1 MSITPHQGKYFAYDL
16 TRRATNGIDR
26 LSMALFD
33 AAVDLNPH
41 QVEAALFVLH
51 SPLSKGVILADEVG
65 LGKTIEAGIVLCQF
79 WAERKRRLLVI
90 CPASLR
96 KQWALEL
103 QEKFNLPTLVLDAK
117 AWREAQR
124 NGRDPLHDKN
134 VLIISMN
141 YANALRE
148 ELKSVAWDLIVI
160 DEAHKLRN
168 AYRPSNKV
176 GQGIRWAIE
185 DCRKL
190 LLTATP
196 LQNSLLELYGLSTI
210 IDEQLFGDVDSFRS
224 QYAGVGSDLEALRLR
239 LSGFCKRTLRNQ
251 VTEYIRYTER
261 HPITRPFSPSDNE
274 HALYE
279 AVSGF
284 LRQQE
289 SYALPRR
296 QRHLT
301 ALILRKLL
309 ASSSQAIAATLDTLR
324 IRLETLRDEKSL
336 NDTEFTESLLEA
348 EDMESELLDEIL
360 AEPGPSETDREPFA
374 FDRKKLREE
383 IEILQRLA
391 TWARTVGTD
400 TKTKSLLTAL
410 DIGFEQMQATGALRK
425 ALIFTE
431 SRRTQEYLKSFLDSH
446 GYSGKVVLFNGTN
459 GGAEATEIYQ
469 QWVEKNREI
478 GRVSGSR
485 AVDVRTALIE
495 YFRDQGSIMIA
506 TEAASEG
513 INLQFCSLV
522 INYDLPWNPQRI
534 EQRIGRCHRYGQQH
548 DVVVINFLNER
559 NEADRR
565 VLELLGEKFNLFS
578 GVFGASDEVL
588 GTIESGVD
596 FEKRILA
603 IYQECRT
610 PEEID
615 AAFHALQSEM
625 DEQIRNRM
633 ADTRRTL
640 FENFD
645 EDVHQRLRMQL
656 YDAKAQLD
664 RFSQRFWSLTRFML
678 DDLARFDDDALA
690 FDLHQT
696 PSPEILTGRYHL
708 ISKSTPKAT
717 QDGGDAA
724 SEEQSQFLYRL
735 SHPLGEHVLDCAK
748 ALPTVPAEIVFDLSG
763 HSARIHAVEALRGK
777 KGFLIL
783 TRLVVESYERE
794 EYLLFSGFD
803 ESGVSLD
810 QETMEKLFICPGS
823 VTSNIEIP
831 AVVQKQLLA
840 ESEQHVRATVSRSL
854 EENSVHFNQARE
866 KLEKWADDMVLS
878 AEKALADTKE
888 HIKAERR
895 QARLAITLDQ
905 QHAIQQQIQKLEK
918 QQRRQ
923 RQDIFKIEDE
933 IMEKRDS
940 LIASLERRLAQH
952 SATEELFTI
961 RWAVA

>member
-1 MSITPHQGKYFAYDL
+1 MSITPYHGKYFAYDL
-16 TRRATNGIDR
+16 TRRASNGMDR

-41 QVEAALFVLH
+41 QIEAALFALQ

-79 WAERKRRLLVI
+79 WAERKRRMLVI

-103 QEKFNLPTLVLDAK
+103 QEKFNLPTQVLDAK
-117 AWREAQR
+117 AYREAQR
-124 NGRDPLHDKN
+124 NGRDPLNEKC
-134 VLIISMN
+134 VLIISLN

-148 ELKSVAWDLIVI
+148 ELKRVAWDLVVM

-176 GQGIRWAIE
+176 GQGIRWATE

-196 LQNSLLELYGLSTI
+196 LQNSLLELYGLSTL
-210 IDEQLFGDVDSFRS
+210 IDERLFGDADSFRS
-224 QYAGVGSDLEALRLR
+224 QYASAGGDLEALRHR

-274 HALYE
+274 HSLYE
-279 AVSGF
+279 AVSRF
-284 LRQQE
+284 LQQEE
-289 SYALPRR
+289 SYALPKR

-309 ASSSQAIAATLDTLR
+309 ASSSLAIADTLDTLR
-324 IRLETLRDEKSL
+324 LRLESLRDENS
-336 NDTEFTESLLEA
+336 NHDAEFAERIIEA
-348 EDMESELLDEIL
+348 EEIESDVLDEIL
-360 AEPGPSETDREPFA
+360 AEPESAEVDNEPETIDRQ
-374 FDRKKLREE
+374 KLREE
-383 IEILQRLA
+383 IDILQRLA
-391 TWARTVGTD
+391 TWARSIGTD
-400 TKTKSLLTAL
+400 TKTQTLLAAL
-410 DIGFEQMQATGALRK
+410 DIGFDQMKSIGASRK

-431 SRRTQEYLKSFLDSH
+431 SRRTQEYLKSFLDSQ
-446 GYSGKVVLFNGTN
+446 GYRGKVVLFNGTN
-459 GGAEATEIYQ
+459 AGQEATEIYA
-469 QWVEKNREI
+469 QWIEKNRDT
-478 GRVSGSR
+478 GRASGSR
-485 AVDVRTALIE
+485 DVDVRTALIE
-495 YFRDQGSIMIA
+495 YFRDEASIMVA

-565 VLELLGEKFNLFS
+565 VLELLGEKFSLFS

-596 FEKRILA
+596 FEKRILS

-615 AAFHALQSEM
+615 AAFHVLQSEM
-625 DEQIRNRM
+625 DEQISTRM

-656 YDAKAQLD
+656 NDTKAQLD
-664 RFSQRFWSLTRFML
+664 RFSQRFWLLTRFML
-678 DDLARFDDDALA
+678 EDDARFDDDALA
-690 FDLHQT
+690 FDLERT
-696 PSPEILTGRYHL
+696 PSQEILTGRYHL
-708 ISKSTPKAT
+708 ISKSTPRAI
-717 QDGGDAA
+717 QDAGDPG

-735 SHPLGEHVLDCAK
+735 SHPLGEHVVESAK
-748 ALPTVPAEIVFDLSG
+748 ALSTAPAEIVFDLSQ

-777 KGFLIL
+777 KGFLTL

-803 ESGVSLD
+803 DSGASLD
-810 QETMEKLFICPGS
+810 QETMEKLFICLGS
-823 VTSNIEIP
+823 EAGNIEIP
-831 AVVQKQLLA
+831 ATVQKRLQAEAQLHA
-840 ESEQHVRATVSRSL
+840 KATVSCSL
-854 EENSVHFNQARE
+854 EQNSVHFNQARE

-878 AEKALADTKE
+878 AEKALSDTKE
-888 HIKAERR
+888 LIKAQRR
-895 QARLAITLDQ
+895 QARLAVTLDE
-905 QHAIQQQIQKLEK
+905 QHLIQQQIQKLEK

-923 RQDIFKIEDE
+923 RQEIFKVEDE

-940 LIASLERRLAQH
+940 LITSLERRLTQNTT
-952 SATEELFTI
+952 TEELFTI
-961 RWAVA
+961 RWAVK

>member
-1 MSITPHQGKYFAYDL
+1 MSITAHHGKYFAYDL
-16 TRRATNGIDR
+16 TRRAANGMDR

-41 QVEAALFVLH
+41 QIEAALFALH
-51 SPLSKGVILADEVG
+51 SPLSRGVILADEVG

-117 AWREAQR
+117 AWREAKR
-124 NGRDPLHDKN
+124 NGRDPLHDKS

-141 YANALRE
+141 YAHVLRE
-148 ELKSVAWDLIVI
+148 ELKSIAWDLVVI

-176 GQGIRWAIE
+176 GQGIRWATE

-196 LQNSLLELYGLSTI
+196 LQNSLLELYGLSTL
-210 IDEQLFGDVDSFRS
+210 IDEQLFGDADSFRS
-224 QYAGVGSDLEALRLR
+224 QYASAGSDLEALRLR

-284 LRQQE
+284 LQRTE
-289 SYALPRR
+289 SYALPKR

-324 IRLETLRDEKSL
+324 IRLEALRDEKSL
-336 NDTEFTESLLEA
+336 NDREFTESLLEA
-348 EDMESELLDEIL
+348 EEMESELLDEIL
-360 AEPGPSETDREPFA
+360 AEPAADETDQEPLA
-374 FDRKKLREE
+374 PDRKKLREE
-383 IEILQRLA
+383 IEILERLA
-391 TWARTVGTD
+391 TWARSIGTD

-410 DIGFEQMQATGALRK
+410 DIGFEQMQSTGALRK

-459 GGAEATEIYQ
+459 GGAEATEIYR
-469 QWVEKNREI
+469 QWVDKNRES
-478 GRVSGSR
+478 GRASGSR

-495 YFRDQGSIMIA
+495 QFRDEGSIMIA

-596 FEKRILA
+596 FEQRILA

-615 AAFHALQSEM
+615 AAFHTLQAEM
-625 DEQIRNRM
+625 DEQIRSRM
-633 ADTRRTL
+633 ADTRRAL

-656 YDAKAQLD
+656 NDAKAQLD

-678 DDLARFDDDALA
+678 DGDARFNDDALS
-690 FDLHQT
+690 FDLQRT
-696 PSPEILTGRYHL
+696 PSPDILTGRYHL
-708 ISKSTPKAT
+708 ISKSTPGAM
-717 QDGGDAA
+717 QDGGNGAG
-724 SEEQSQFLYRL
+724 EEQNRFLYRL
-735 SHPLGEHVLDCAK
+735 SHPLGEHVLEKAK
-748 ALPTVPAEIVFDLSG
+748 ALPTLPAEILFDLSQ
-763 HSARIHAVEALRGK
+763 HAARIHAVEALRGK
-777 KGFLIL
+777 KGFLTL
-783 TRLVVESYERE
+783 TRLVVESYQRE

-803 ESGVSLD
+803 ESGVSFD

-823 VTSNIEIP
+823 VAGTIDIP
-831 AVVQKQLLA
+831 AAVEQRLVA
-840 ESEQHVRATVSRSL
+840 ESEQHARATVSRSL
-854 EENSVHFNQARE
+854 EENSVHFNLARE
-866 KLEKWADDMVLS
+866 KLEKWADDMVFS
-878 AEKALADTKE
+878 AEKTLADTKE
-888 HIKAERR
+888 QIKAQRR
-895 QARLAITLDQ
+895 QARQAVTLDE

-918 QQRRQ
+918 QQRRH
-923 RQDIFKIEDE
+923 RQEIFKVEDE
-933 IMEKRDS
+933 IMEKRDT
-940 LIASLERRLAQH
+940 LIASLERRLAQN
-952 SATEELFTI
+952 STTEELFTI
-961 RWAVA
+961 RWAVQ